1 MPVLIYASWFQTFSY
16 FLIIIFLL
24 LELEQK
30 KTKNKSIYLNNLFTA
45 QQWTKTLGIRKAT
58 VYNIDG
64 FNVKRYEILN
74 EELEDRSPKIFKFQK
89 KNETQKKDTQT
100 ETNTESQ

>member
-1 MPVLIYASWFQTFSY
+1 MTEHCWN
-16 FLIIIFLL
+16 
-24 LELEQK
+24 
-30 KTKNKSIYLNNLFTA
+30 KTPNKIKSIYLNVLFTA

-74 EELEDRSPKIFKFQK
+74 EELEDRSPKFLNIMR
-89 KNETQKKDTQT
+89 KNKSNGEDKDTQT
-100 ETNTESQ
+100 KENTESQ